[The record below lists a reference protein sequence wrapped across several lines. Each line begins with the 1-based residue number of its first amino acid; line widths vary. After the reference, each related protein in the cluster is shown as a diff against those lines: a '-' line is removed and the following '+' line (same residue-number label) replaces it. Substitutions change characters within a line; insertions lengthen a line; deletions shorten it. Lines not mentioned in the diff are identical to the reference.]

1 MLAVTAVACV
11 GEKVHT
17 QEMLTERERERRE
30 RGERGKREERERKRA
45 YLEDSSSIID
55 CLLWYSLSVLCT
67 GQGHSSPYD
76 SALVSFPSQSA
87 KWAWE

>member
-17 QEMLTERERERRE
+17 QEMLTE